1 MMTKHSVISA
11 RIDTETLDLVDK
23 IVAEQGRS
31 RAWFVAQ
38 AVRHAAEQEMRF
50 AAFIQEGREDIA
62 AGRTVDHVDVVK
74 MMDEMIAGHE
84 ARCPE

>member
-1 MMTKHSVISA
+1 MTKHSVISA
-11 RIDTETLDLVDK
+11 RIDAETLEMVDK

-38 AVRHAAEQEMRF
+38 AVRNAAEQEARF
-50 AAFIQEGREDIA
+50 AAFIQEGRDDIA
-62 AGRTVDHVDVVK
+62 AGRIVEHAEVLAI
-74 MMDEMIAGHE
+74 MDSMIDKHE

>member
-1 MMTKHSVISA
+1 MTKHFVISA
-11 RIDTETLDLVDK
+11 RIDAETLELVDK

-38 AVRHAAEQEMRF
+38 AVRHAAEQEARF
-50 AAFIQEGREDIA
+50 AAFVQEGRDDIA
-62 AGRTVDHVDVVK
+62 AGRAVEHADVLA
-74 MMDEMIAGHE
+74 MMDSMIAKHE

>member
-1 MMTKHSVISA
+1 VAKHSVISA
-11 RIDTETLDLVDK
+11 RIDAETLELVDK

-38 AVRHAAEQEMRF
+38 AVRHAAAQEARF
-50 AAFIQEGREDIA
+50 AAFVQEGRDDVA
-62 AGRTVDHVDVVK
+62 AGRTVDHADVLK
-74 MMDEMIAGHE
+74 MMDDMIAGHE

>member
-1 MMTKHSVISA
+1 MTKLSVISA
-11 RIDTETLDLVDK
+11 RIDAETLELVDK

-38 AVRHAAEQEMRF
+38 AVRHAAEQEARF
-50 AAFIQEGREDIA
+50 AAFVQEGRDDISA
-62 AGRTVDHVDVVK
+62 ERMVGHADVLK

>member
-1 MMTKHSVISA
+1 MTKHSVISA
-11 RIDTETLDLVDK
+11 RIDAETLELVDR

-38 AVRHAAEQEMRF
+38 AVRHAAEQEVRF
-50 AAFIQEGREDIA
+50 AAFLQEGRDDIL
-62 AGRTVDHVDVVK
+62 AGRVVDHAEVLK
-74 MMDEMIAGHE
+74 MMDDMIAGHE

>member
-1 MMTKHSVISA
+1 MTKHAVISA
-11 RIDTETLDLVDK
+11 RIDSETLELVDK

-38 AVRHAAEQEMRF
+38 AVRHAAEQEARF
-50 AAFIQEGREDIA
+50 AAFLQDGRDDIA
-62 AGRTVDHVDVVK
+62 AGRVKDHADVLA
-74 MMDEMIAGHE
+74 MMDDMIAGHE

>member
-1 MMTKHSVISA
+1 MTKHSVISA
-11 RIDTETLDLVDK
+11 RIDAETLELVDK

-38 AVRHAAEQEMRF
+38 AVRHAAEQEARF
-50 AAFIQEGREDIA
+50 AAFIQEGRDDIS
-62 AGRTVDHVDVVK
+62 AGRTVDHADVLK
-74 MMDEMIAGHE
+74 MMDDMIAGHE

>member
-1 MMTKHSVISA
+1 MTKHSVISA
-11 RIDTETLDLVDK
+11 RIDAEALELVDR

-38 AVRHAAEQEMRF
+38 AVRHAAEQEARF
-50 AAFIQEGREDIA
+50 AAFLQEGRDDIL
-62 AGRTVDHVDVVK
+62 AGRVVDHAEVLK
-74 MMDEMIAGHE
+74 MMDDMIAGHE

>member
-1 MMTKHSVISA
+1 MAKHSVISA
-11 RIDTETLDLVDK
+11 RIDAETLELVDK

-38 AVRHAAEQEMRF
+38 AVRHAAAQEARF
-50 AAFIQEGREDIA
+50 AAFVQEGRDDVA
-62 AGRTVDHVDVVK
+62 AGRTVDHADVLK
-74 MMDEMIAGHE
+74 MMDDMIAGHE

>member
-1 MMTKHSVISA
+1 MTKHSVISA
-11 RIDTETLDLVDK
+11 RIDAETLEMVDK

-38 AVRHAAEQEMRF
+38 AVRNAAEQEARF
-50 AAFIQEGREDIA
+50 AAFIQEGRDDIA
-62 AGRTVDHVDVVK
+62 AGRIVEHAEVLAI
-74 MMDEMIAGHE
+74 MDSMIDEHE